1 MPPIYKVVIMDLLKI
16 GKYGVKNA
24 QTLLNT
30 TSNKISNVSTEG
42 YTRRQSITYTST
54 VDWGVGENITSRVYN
69 QFVQRQM
76 YSDLGAYKYYEA
88 YKNGMSSVDNM
99 LSNSD
104 MSIST
109 SFNSFFDSL
118 SDAVQNP
125 TSAGSREEVIAEMTS
140 MMNRF
145 NSLNGGMKEELA
157 VINDQVKDDI
167 STLNENLK
175 ALRLVNMQIRA
186 FANKQEA
193 DLTGSNENEQY
204 LELFDQRDLL
214 INKISSL
221 VDTSVT
227 TNEDGS
233 YSVYMKSG
241 QLLCNAE
248 SYAEFSCAQNDTNP
262 TKLEVYM
269 TFNHYAGVKKDLA
282 PVKLGYEQIGG
293 SIQGRLDATN
303 EIRQTMR
310 DLGQLAM
317 AFADCMNVQNAA
329 GITLAGT
336 SGGDL
341 FSMPEYI
348 MGVGTVAGET
358 CHLTFN
364 YNEGANYPDCDFLVA
379 FDSST
384 GSADYSVFKVDANGK
399 KTEIT
404 SGITPSA
411 TAAGGLALNLDDYG
425 VTLTFNKSATDMT
438 GIFVI
443 QPTIDCASLI
453 SVNASKA
460 EDLAFASA
468 VVTFTGDYDYT
479 TGKLVSN
486 NKGDAVITLNGMTL
500 TGDSMGVSISATS
513 SPSFNSGAP
522 AKIVIAENNPASTGI
537 AGKYVYQIQDTDGNV
552 LGYTNYESKGQNIF
566 ANAVW
571 TSGATYAEGYPGY
584 DVSVSGNVEPGD
596 VFSIAINENPNSD
609 NSNGVKLAAKR
620 TADAVATNGVHD
632 VTFSEGYAN
641 LTSRLGSAVMAANT
655 DCEAA
660 ETKYEQTRAVFDSAA
675 GVQLDEEAAS
685 LIQYQQTYT
694 ACAKIIQASQTV
706 FDSLL
711 SAM

>member
-1 MPPIYKVVIMDLLKI
+1 MDLLKI
-16 GKYGVKNA
+16 GKYGVKTA

-30 TSNKISNVSTEG
+30 TSNNISNVSTEG
-42 YTRRQSITYTST
+42 YTRRRSVTYTST
-54 VDWGVGENITSRVYN
+54 VDWGVGDTITSRVYN

-76 YSDLGAYKYYEA
+76 YSDLGSYKYYEA
-88 YKNGMSSVDNM
+88 YKTCMSSVDSM
-99 LSNSD
+99 LSNKD

-109 SFNSFFDSL
+109 SLNSFFDSL

-125 TSAGSREEVIAEMTS
+125 TSAGSREEVIAEMVS
-140 MMNRF
+140 MVNRF
-145 NSLNGGMKEELA
+145 NSLNQGMKDELN
-157 VINDQVKDDI
+157 VVNDQVRDNI
-167 STLNENLK
+167 TTLNENLK
-175 ALRLVNMQIRA
+175 ALRQVNMQIRS
-186 FANKQEA
+186 FANKQES
-193 DLTGSNENEQY
+193 DITGSNENEQY
-204 LELFDQRDLL
+204 LELLDQRDLL
-214 INKISSL
+214 INSISKF

-248 SYAEFSCAQNDTNP
+248 SYAEFSCETKTTNP
-262 TKLEVYM
+262 TQLEIYM
-269 TFNHYAGVKKDLA
+269 TFNHYAGVQKDIT

-293 SIQGRLDATN
+293 SIQGSLDGTN
-303 EIRQTMR
+303 EIRQAMR

-336 SGGDL
+336 SGDDL

-348 MGVGTVAGET
+348 MGVGSVAGET

-364 YNEGANYPDCDFLVA
+364 TNEGSNYPDCDFMVV
-379 FDSST
+379 FDPSTASST
-384 GSADYSVFKVDANGK
+384 YSVFKLDAKGN

-404 SGITPSA
+404 SGISEITG
-411 TAAGGLALNLDDYG
+411 AGGALSLNLEDYG
-425 VTLTFNKSATDMT
+425 VTLSFNKSAANMT
-438 GIFVI
+438 GSFVV
-443 QPTIDCASLI
+443 QPTIECASLI

-468 VVTFTGDYDYT
+468 VVTYTGDYNYT
-479 TGKLVSN
+479 TEKLVSN

-500 TGDSMGVSISATS
+500 TGSTMGVSISKTS
-513 SPSFNSGAP
+513 IPSFNSGAP
-522 AKIVIAENNPASTGI
+522 AKIVIVENEASVTGI
-537 AGKYVYQIQDTDGNV
+537 AGDYVYQIRDTDGNV
-552 LGYTNYESKGQNIF
+552 LGYSKYETKGQNIF

-571 TSGATYAEGYPGY
+571 TSGATYADGYPGY
-584 DVSVSGNVEPGD
+584 DVSVTGNVEPGD
-596 VFSIAINENPNSD
+596 VFSIAINKDPNSD

-620 TADAVATNGVHD
+620 SVDGVATNGVHD

-641 LTSRLGSAVMAANT
+641 LTSRLGSAVLAAST
-655 DCEAA
+655 DCDAA
-660 ETKYEQTRAVFDSAA
+660 ETKYEQTKSVYDSAA
-675 GVQLDEEAAS
+675 GVQLDEEAAN

-706 FDSLL
+706 FESLL
-711 SAM
+711 SVM